1 LGHHI
6 CLSVCLSVC
15 LKAQGSDPDVRKS
28 TKDRRILAELSGG
41 ENDTESWSRERNAI
55 ASSASFGDWNVDEND
70 CKETRR
76 RYVASRREVLSMLVA
91 FIWVF
96 GSRQSSLSRFYIF
109 LILLNSH

>member
-6 CLSVCLSVC
+6 CLSVC

-41 ENDTESWSRERNAI
+41 ENDTESWSRERNPI

-76 RYVASRREVLSMLVA
+76 RYVASRREVLSRCWWRSYGCLVVV
-91 FIWVF
+91 IV
-96 GSRQSSLSRFYIF
+96 
-109 LILLNSH
+109 LISALHFFNIIKP